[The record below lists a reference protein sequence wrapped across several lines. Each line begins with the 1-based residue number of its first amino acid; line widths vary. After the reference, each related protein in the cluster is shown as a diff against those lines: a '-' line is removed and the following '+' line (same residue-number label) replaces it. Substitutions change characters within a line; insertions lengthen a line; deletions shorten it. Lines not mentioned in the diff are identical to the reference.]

1 MRTPACLLLAVCFLL
16 LVPAQYA
23 DEGMWTFDNPP
34 LKFWREKYGFE
45 PTKDWLDH
53 LRLATVRLS
62 ENNGAGAT
70 GCFVSADGLI
80 FTNQHV
86 GAGQVAKL
94 SSQEHDYI
102 KEGFYAPTHAA
113 ELRCPDMEANLLVAY
128 EDVTQRI
135 HQAIKPGANDQEAA
149 SQRRA
154 AIVEI
159 EKEANAQGNLKGE
172 VVPLYNGGEY
182 WLYRFKRYTDVLL
195 VFVPEE

>member
-113 ELRCPDMEANLLVAY
+113 ELRCPDMETSRSAFIRPSSPAR
-128 EDVTQRI
+128 T
-135 HQAIKPGANDQEAA
+135 IKRPPPNAA
-149 SQRRA
+149 P
-154 AIVEI
+154 
-159 EKEANAQGNLKGE
+159 
-172 VVPLYNGGEY
+172 PLSKSKKKPT
-182 WLYRFKRYTDVLL
+182 RKAT
-195 VFVPEE
+195 